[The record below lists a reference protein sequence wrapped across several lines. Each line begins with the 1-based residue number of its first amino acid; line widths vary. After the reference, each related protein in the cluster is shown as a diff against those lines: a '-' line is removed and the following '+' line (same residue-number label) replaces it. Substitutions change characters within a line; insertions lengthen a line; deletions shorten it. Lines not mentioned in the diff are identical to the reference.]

1 MKRISI
7 LLLIMAISLTACARN
22 KPGPLG
28 ANAAAD
34 NLPNIVGSY
43 ALNATDP
50 TGEEYGGTLTIT
62 QGSQPNEY
70 KFQWLISGGIQEGAG
85 TLEGNK
91 LIFTWNSLA
100 GTDQEVSG
108 VGEYTI
114 TVDGQLYG
122 TRTIDGVETPG
133 AETAYPNPK

>member
-7 LLLIMAISLTACARN
+7 LILLLAFGLTACGRN

-28 ANAAAD
+28 ADAPAD
-34 NLPNIVGSY
+34 NVPNIVGSY
-43 ALNATDP
+43 AVNAFDP
-50 TGEEYGGTLTIT
+50 TGEEYGGTMTIT
-62 QGSQPNEY
+62 AGDKPNEY
-70 KFQWLISGGIQEGAG
+70 KFQWLISGGIQEGTG

-100 GTDQEVSG
+100 GTDQQVSG

-114 TVDGQLYG
+114 TVDGQMYG
-122 TRTIDGVETPG
+122 TRTIDGLETPG
-133 AETAYPNPK
+133 KETAYPNPK

>member
-7 LLLIMAISLTACARN
+7 LLLLMAISLTACGRN

-28 ANAAAD
+28 ADATAD

-43 ALNATDP
+43 AVNAFDP

-62 QGSQPNEY
+62 EGVQPKEY
-70 KFQWLISGGIQEGAG
+70 KFQWLISGGIQEGTG

-100 GTDQEVSG
+100 GTDQQVSG

-122 TRTIDGVETPG
+122 TRTIDGLETPG
-133 AETAYPNPK
+133 KETAYPNPK

>member
-7 LLLIMAISLTACARN
+7 LFLLLAISLTACRGDPAE
-22 KPGPLG
+22 LG
-28 ANAAAD
+28 MDASAD
-34 NLPNIVGSY
+34 NLPNIIGSY

-62 QGSQPNEY
+62 EGDQPNEY
-70 KFQWLISGGIQEGAG
+70 KFQWLISGGIQQGIG
-85 TLEGNK
+85 SLEGNK
-91 LIFTWNSLA
+91 LTFTWNSLA
-100 GTDQEVSG
+100 GTDQDISG

-122 TRTIDGVETPG
+122 TRTIDGLDSPG
-133 AETAYPNPK
+133 IETAYPNPK

>member
-7 LLLIMAISLTACARN
+7 LLLLMAISLTACARN

-28 ANAAAD
+28 VDAAAD

-43 ALNATDP
+43 AVNAFDP

-62 QGSQPNEY
+62 EGMQPNEY
-70 KFQWLISGGIQEGAG
+70 KFQWLISGGIQEGIG

-100 GTDQEVSG
+100 GTDQQVSG

-122 TRTIDGVETPG
+122 TRTIDGLETPG
-133 AETAYPNPK
+133 QETAYPNPK